1 MKKLFLAFIAIII
14 ASVAVIWILGKSE
27 SKPLPAGVVADKILI
42 EKGLRRLTLFRQG
55 KPLKTY
61 QVALG
66 RNPQGKKT
74 EEGDCRTPE
83 GTYTI
88 DRRKQHSKYC
98 RALHISYP
106 SPSDVA
112 QAKARGVS
120 PGDDVMIHGLPNALS
135 FVGKLHLIRDW
146 TLGCV
151 AVTNPEIEEIWRVV
165 PDGVVVEIVP

>member
-1 MKKLFLAFIAIII
+1 MSLL
-14 ASVAVIWILGKSE
+14 S
-27 SKPLPAGVVADKILI
+27 
-42 EKGLRRLTLFRQG
+42 
-55 KPLKTY
+55 
-61 QVALG
+61 
-66 RNPQGKKT
+66 
-74 EEGDCRTPE
+74 
-83 GTYTI
+83 
-88 DRRKQHSKYC
+88 HS
-98 RALHISYP
+98 

-120 PGDDVMIHGLPNALS
+120 PGGDVMIHGLPNALG

>member
-1 MKKLFLAFIAIII
+1 MKQLLLTFGLVI
-14 ASVAVIWILGKSE
+14 VAAVVLIWIIGRPESE
-27 SKPLPAGVVADKILI
+27 PLPAGVVADRILI
-42 EKGLRRLTLFRQG
+42 EKSSHRLTLFSQG
-55 KPLKTY
+55 KPLKAY

-74 EEGDCRTPE
+74 AEGDCRTPE
-83 GTYTI
+83 GIYTI
-88 DRRKQHSKYC
+88 DRRKQNSKYY

-106 SPSDVA
+106 GPADVA

-120 PGDDVMIHGLPNALS
+120 PGGDVMIHGLPNALG
-135 FVGKLHLIRDW
+135 FVGKLHLKRDW

-165 PDGVVVEIVP
+165 RDGVVVEIVP

>member
-14 ASVAVIWILGKSE
+14 ASVAVILIFGKPE
-27 SKPLPAGVVADKILI
+27 SKPLAAGVVADRVLI

-55 KPLKTY
+55 EKLKTY
-61 QVALG
+61 GVALG
-66 RNPQGKKT
+66 RSPQGKKT

-83 GTYTI
+83 GIYII
-88 DRRKQHSKYC
+88 DRRKQSSKYC

-106 SPSDVA
+106 SPADVA
-112 QAKARGVS
+112 QAKVRGVS
-120 PGDDVMIHGLPNALS
+120 PGGDVMIHGLPNALG

>member
-1 MKKLFLAFIAIII
+1 MIQ
-14 ASVAVIWILGKSE
+14 
-27 SKPLPAGVVADKILI
+27 
-42 EKGLRRLTLFRQG
+42 KGLRRLTVFRQG

-74 EEGDCRTPE
+74 KEGDCRTPE
-83 GTYTI
+83 GIYTI
-88 DRRKQHSKYC
+88 DRRKQSSKYC

-106 SPSDVA
+106 NQADVA

-120 PGDDVMIHGLPNALS
+120 PGGDVMIHGLPNALG